1 MDVAEPGRMILPPAT
16 SGGRSSS
23 YDRGDSYYDDGN
35 NNNYAR
41 GGGSEDYARGG
52 GGRDDPAE
60 EQMRRRR
67 SPSSSSS
74 SGAGQ
79 RGGRRGAGDDD
90 SVYSSEYYYRN
101 DDRGGAYGA
110 GNNNVMMTRRRG
122 GPPRPVV
129 TTEARTS
136 TPMERSSLSGML
148 PGTRRLSARA
158 ARYNDDGSPLVVG
171 SDASLSA
178 PRSGRGGY
186 NNGVQDQ
193 SSSQYYGQRD
203 YSPQQQQQQQQFG
216 SAQQQTS
223 VLSEYLPETQ
233 RFSAAAVRY
242 NSNAPAVIGSQ
253 QTSMLSEY
261 LPETRRSSAVATRFS
276 TNAPAV
282 IGSDASLSTPKSR
295 GRYDNNG
302 GQDSSSYYGRRQ
314 DYQQRPFGSAQQTS
328 MLSEYLPENQRF
340 SAQSVR
346 YNEPP
351 VVGSDASL
359 SSSTPKSRGGYDDGA
374 GRNFDALLGPKTS
387 PMLVWFSAPTS
398 SPGVSFATNGYGEGN
413 GLSALAGG
421 FQVSRPSSRTNHGGS
436 AIGDFSPSVGLGGS
450 DAAMGGGIGIGR
462 TFDYDTGDPRGP
474 TSDYYPKQQPKV
486 KSVRDTGVKDLPS
499 SMLGSIASASRRPM
513 KEIDRYVYQED
524 NMSFDGVMPQQGSV
538 EGGYNG
544 YDGRNYGDNADQY
557 SYDANGD
564 YDSYQSGD

>member
-1 MDVAEPGRMILPPAT
+1 ML
-16 SGGRSSS
+16 
-23 YDRGDSYYDDGN
+23 
-35 NNNYAR
+35 
-41 GGGSEDYARGG
+41 
-52 GGRDDPAE
+52 
-60 EQMRRRR
+60 
-67 SPSSSSS
+67 
-74 SGAGQ
+74 
-79 RGGRRGAGDDD
+79 
-90 SVYSSEYYYRN
+90 SEY
-101 DDRGGAYGA
+101 
-110 GNNNVMMTRRRG
+110 
-122 GPPRPVV
+122 
-129 TTEARTS
+129 
-136 TPMERSSLSGML
+136 L
-148 PGTRRLSARA
+148 PENQRFSAQSV
-158 ARYNDDGSPLVVG
+158 RYNEPPVVG
-171 SDASLSA
+171 SDASLS
-178 PRSGRGGY
+178 P
-186 NNGVQDQ
+186 
-193 SSSQYYGQRD
+193 
-203 YSPQQQQQQQQFG
+203 
-216 SAQQQTS
+216 
-223 VLSEYLPETQ
+223 
-233 RFSAAAVRY
+233 
-242 NSNAPAVIGSQ
+242 
-253 QTSMLSEY
+253 
-261 LPETRRSSAVATRFS
+261 
-276 TNAPAV
+276 
-282 IGSDASLSTPKSR
+282 STPKSR
-295 GRYDNNG
+295 GGYDNNG

-314 DYQQRPFGSAQQTS
+314 DYQRQPFGSAQQTS

-387 PMLVWFSAPTS
+387 PMLDWFSAPTS